1 MCTIEDSRSG
11 TLDSF
16 KWKKNDIE
24 LNGYIHSHIQR
35 IGELYSAV
43 SVLKVKNTDWDSKAA
58 YTCEVMYGGTQYKK
72 KASKGT
78 VLSQLSLNSDIK

>member
-16 KWKKNDIE
+16 KWKKDGVQLND
-24 LNGYIHSHIQR
+24 YIQSRIQKT
-35 IGELYSAV
+35 GELHSAV
-43 SVLKVKNTDWDSKAA
+43 SVLKVDNTEWDRNSV
-58 YTCEVMYGGTQYKK
+58 YTCEVIYRGTHYIK

-78 VLSQLSLNSDIK
+78 VLSQLSLNSEIK